1 MRMLAKVRLLQNQ
14 PYVIAPGIVKV
25 PAFSFGGTIVINLVF
40 FASLGLR
47 LNQVDYSLRL
57 TPAR

>member
-1 MRMLAKVRLLQNQ
+1 
-14 PYVIAPGIVKV
+14 VIAPGIVKV
-25 PAFSFGGTIVINLVF
+25 PAFSFGDTIVINLVF